1 MTNKQ
6 QLSTVILT
14 RPAVF
19 EYLKEK
25 CGTRKTKTEAY
36 CDLLEKAA
44 SNFIS
49 PFMRDRGISVGPNQ
63 CVVTITDLAT
73 AWHWHRATVRSFLER
88 LEALGQLEQHK
99 LPKCVVITMPI
110 SLSDSL

>member
-1 MTNKQ
+1 MTLLQ
-6 QLSTVILT
+6 QLITPIPT
-14 RPAVF
+14 CPAVF

-25 CGTRKTKTEAY
+25 HGTRKTKTEAY
-36 CDLLEKAA
+36 CDILEKAA

-49 PFMRDRGISVGPNQ
+49 PFMRDRGISFGPNQ

-73 AWHWHRATVRSFLER
+73 SWHWHRATVRSFLER

-99 LPKCVVITMPI
+99 LPKCVVITMPVNLPY
-110 SLSDSL
+110 SL

>member
-6 QLSTVILT
+6 QPTTIQASA
-14 RPAVF
+14 AVF

-36 CDLLEKAA
+36 CDLLDKAA

-49 PFMRDRGISVGPNQ
+49 PFMRDRGISVGPDQ

-73 AWHWHRATVRSFLER
+73 TWHWHRATVRSFLER

-110 SLSDSL
+110 SLSYDL

>member
-6 QLSTVILT
+6 QLSTIILT

-36 CDLLEKAA
+36 CDLLDKAA

-49 PFMRDRGISVGPNQ
+49 PFIRDRGISIGPNR

-88 LEALGQLEQHK
+88 LEALEQLELNK
-99 LPKCVVITMPI
+99 RPKCVVITMPI
-110 SLSDSL
+110 SISYNL

>member
-6 QLSTVILT
+6 QLNTVILT

-49 PFMRDRGISVGPNQ
+49 PFIRDRGISVRPNQ

-73 AWHWHRATVRSFLER
+73 SWHWHRATVRSFLAR

-99 LPKCVVITMPI
+99 LPKCVVITMPVNLPY
-110 SLSDSL
+110 SL

>member
-6 QLSTVILT
+6 QPTSIILT
-14 RPAVF
+14 NPAVF
-19 EYLKEK
+19 ELLKEK

-36 CDLLEKAA
+36 CDLLDKAA

-49 PFMRDRGISVGPNQ
+49 PFMRDRGISIGPNR

-73 AWHWHRATVRSFLER
+73 TWHWHRATVRSFLER
-88 LEALGQLEQHK
+88 LEALRQLEQHK
-99 LPKCVVITMPI
+99 LPKCVVINMPI
-110 SLSDSL
+110 SLSYNL